1 MEVWVLIVG
10 GALLLAA
17 FAIPIQML
25 TYRLQRDGNWH
36 ESGFTP
42 WMVTT
47 VDGKRA
53 FGLFLQRRMGPN
65 GDWQYREKTTDERE
79 DSMLD
84 QNW

>member
-1 MEVWVLIVG
+1 MWE
-10 GALLLAA
+10 LLFGTILVFAA

-25 TYRLQRDGNWH
+25 TYRLHRDGTWH
-36 ESGFTP
+36 DAHRL

-47 VDGKRA
+47 IEGKRA
-53 FGLFLQRRMGPN
+53 FGFGLQRRMGPD
-65 GDWQYREKTTDERE
+65 GHWQYRESTPDERE